1 MFTRILTDLERKRI
15 YSYLKADG
23 EKDINIRQ
31 LAMRCR
37 RHLSLIKKDVEVLE
51 RLMRT
56 YEKTK
61 KY

>member
-31 LAMRCR
+31 LTMRCR
-37 RHLSLIKKDVEVLE
+37 RHLSQIKKDVEVLE

-61 KY
+61 KR